1 MEEPRVAA
9 VALAFVH
16 QHVADHDDGLAKQHV
31 ARLLDLRGGLDLEAA
46 VACAV
51 LAHMSVL
58 STHAIEQT
66 RWRFDFDF
74 CTGLCLKLP

>member
-9 VALAFVH
+9 GAVAFVH
-16 QHVADHDDGLAKQHV
+16 QHVADHDDRLAEQHV

-51 LAHMSVL
+51 LAHECTLNTRHRGDAM
-58 STHAIEQT
+58 AI
-66 RWRFDFDF
+66 
-74 CTGLCLKLP
+74 